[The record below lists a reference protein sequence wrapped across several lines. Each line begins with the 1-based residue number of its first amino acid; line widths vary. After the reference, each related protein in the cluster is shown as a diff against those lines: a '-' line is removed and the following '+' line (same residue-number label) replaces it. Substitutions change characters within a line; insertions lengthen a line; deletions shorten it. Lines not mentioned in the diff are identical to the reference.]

1 MDPPMGVD
9 HITLNHA
16 SGFFTPPPP
25 KLSGT
30 EQITLG
36 VVLDGGLL
44 Q

>member
-1 MDPPMGVD
+1 MGVD
-9 HITLNHA
+9 HITLNHE
-16 SGFFTPPPP
+16 SGFFYPL

-30 EQITLG
+30 EQITPG